1 LFEPIA
7 IAVHGQDMNV
17 MCQPIERKRCF
28 QATSLRAG
36 AAG

>member
-1 LFEPIA
+1 MKPLIIRA
-7 IAVHGQDMNV
+7 IETGS
-17 MCQPIERKRCF
+17 KRCF